1 MFSRKKHLLFLC
13 AMLTVFL
20 LFAFVGCGDE
30 PPKQNFTGI
39 TFDSQTVTYDGNL
52 HELKINGTLPE
63 GATVSYIG
71 NSGTNAGTY
80 VAKATLACE
89 GYETKELQAT
99 LTIQKA
105 DFSGI
110 TLTDDSVFYDGMPHS
125 ILVKGTLPTGT
136 IVTYENNNQI
146 ALGTY
151 AVKATL
157 TNPNYNTATLSAT
170 LNILTAGFTAARFED
185 NTVTYDG
192 NEHRLEVSGAL
203 PKGTTVTY
211 SGNGGTNV
219 GTYEV
224 SATLTCEGYET
235 KVLHAK
241 LTIQKANF
249 TGITLA
255 DDSVVFD
262 KTPHSLAVNGTLPTG
277 TEVTYENNAQMAVG
291 TYTVIATLTN
301 SNYNTLQLTAT
312 LTIQK
317 ATFTGITLKNR
328 NAFYNGNPHS
338 LEVKGTLPAD
348 TQVTYE
354 NNEQTEVGS
363 YTIKA
368 TLTNPNYDT
377 LTLTAILNIR
387 NLVEAKKIVDALLSR
402 PDAWS
407 FLPTSLS
414 EQNMAYTAMPTSDFT
429 QDFVA
434 VNQIGKKFIGKQLH
448 TVYSVLKNSQN
459 VIETVDMFYAAG
471 EAIAAAYQTF
481 LNTNPDNVDSF
492 TGTVEIGGVSCTLSI
507 LLNGDQSS
515 LTIGNNTVN
524 LQLYA
529 DSAKNVNTGK
539 IQITSGAVLKY
550 VATDTSLRYA
560 IDLEISGAKVAQSIE
575 FVRNADAVTGYVYE
589 YYSFNKATIKT
600 TILLHSN
607 EDTTIVTGDKRETDD
622 MKIEA
627 YEEVY
632 RSATGEFLG
641 GEVAETVKNIKYD
654 TLWFNLYDVSGF
666 RNVKIDTKQNEMNA
680 DTIYVND
687 QSTVFQPKKVGGLS
701 LQAFS
706 RRYDIEMKEVWY
718 VVSSVDEK
726 GKTVYSVEKT
736 LIPMLFVQKDRV
748 ATFPSDVVE
757 QNAYLSGVAL
767 PDLSKVTE
775 PFTLHKA
782 AYLKL
787 KELVTY
793 DELKA
798 FIQA

>member
-277 TEVTYENNAQMAVG
+277 TEVTY
-291 TYTVIATLTN
+291 
-301 SNYNTLQLTAT
+301 
-312 LTIQK
+312 
-317 ATFTGITLKNR
+317 
-328 NAFYNGNPHS
+328 
-338 LEVKGTLPAD
+338 
-348 TQVTYE
+348 
-354 NNEQTEVGS
+354 
-363 YTIKA
+363 
-368 TLTNPNYDT
+368 
-377 LTLTAILNIR
+377 
-387 NLVEAKKIVDALLSR
+387 
-402 PDAWS
+402 
-407 FLPTSLS
+407 
-414 EQNMAYTAMPTSDFT
+414 
-429 QDFVA
+429 
-434 VNQIGKKFIGKQLH
+434 
-448 TVYSVLKNSQN
+448 
-459 VIETVDMFYAAG
+459 
-471 EAIAAAYQTF
+471 
-481 LNTNPDNVDSF
+481 
-492 TGTVEIGGVSCTLSI
+492 
-507 LLNGDQSS
+507 
-515 LTIGNNTVN
+515 
-524 LQLYA
+524 
-529 DSAKNVNTGK
+529 
-539 IQITSGAVLKY
+539 
-550 VATDTSLRYA
+550 
-560 IDLEISGAKVAQSIE
+560 
-575 FVRNADAVTGYVYE
+575 
-589 YYSFNKATIKT
+589 
-600 TILLHSN
+600 
-607 EDTTIVTGDKRETDD
+607 
-622 MKIEA
+622 
-627 YEEVY
+627 
-632 RSATGEFLG
+632 
-641 GEVAETVKNIKYD
+641 
-654 TLWFNLYDVSGF
+654 
-666 RNVKIDTKQNEMNA
+666 
-680 DTIYVND
+680 
-687 QSTVFQPKKVGGLS
+687 
-701 LQAFS
+701 
-706 RRYDIEMKEVWY
+706 
-718 VVSSVDEK
+718 
-726 GKTVYSVEKT
+726 
-736 LIPMLFVQKDRV
+736 
-748 ATFPSDVVE
+748 
-757 QNAYLSGVAL
+757 
-767 PDLSKVTE
+767 
-775 PFTLHKA
+775 
-782 AYLKL
+782 
-787 KELVTY
+787 
-793 DELKA
+793 
-798 FIQA
+798 